1 MAVRVTVMSWPNSVT
16 VWACVGCVAATSVG
30 MYVRV
35 RHSLRPLIQA
45 RAVGVDR
52 RGSVVQDLAR
62 GRCPSGFTGLGE
74 HGTTRIQRGGTVW
87 LNAFVSLAIAIPIS
101 HGCYCISAWCG
112 IVSEPWD
119 VV

>member
-1 MAVRVTVMSWPNSVT
+1 MTQQRDG
-16 VWACVGCVAATSVG
+16 VGLRG
-30 MYVRV
+30 MRGGNKRGNVLVRV